1 MKSQSFVRSRML
13 DTYLGKE
20 FETTKSGKCFIV
32 DYVTSTDVTVAFY
45 APICFVKCRL
55 SNLKDGR
62 VFNPLTPVVCDRGY
76 MGVGGFN
83 SKNNKAYAIWS
94 GMFTRAYNPNFEKIQ
109 PTYKDVEVCE
119 EWWDFQ
125 NFAKWCHNQKGFM
138 FKDYKGNNYHLD
150 KDILVKGN
158 KVYSPETCC
167 FVPQEIN
174 SLFALRGNMRGN
186 YSLGVRYSV
195 KSKKYIASRNDV
207 LFGRKYLGSYN
218 TEEEAFQAYKADKDD
233 YIKSLAEKW
242 KGKIDDKAYQA
253 LLDWKVEITD

>member
-1 MKSQSFVRSRML
+1 MSKATVLKRKQEL
-13 DTYLGKE
+13 LGKE
-20 FETTKSGKCFIV
+20 FDTNHYGKCVIV
-32 DYVTSTDVTVAFY
+32 EYEGAFEVTVKFVGY
-45 APICFVKCRL
+45 DNLVKCTL
-55 SNLKDGR
+55 GWLKLGG
-62 VFNPLTPVVCDRGY
+62 VANPMHPSVYGVGY
-76 MGVGGFN
+76 MGIGAFTSRDKRLYSLWVTML
-83 SKNNKAYAIWS
+83 KRVYCPKYHKTQPAYKGTS
-94 GMFTRAYNPNFEKIQ
+94 
-109 PTYKDVEVCE
+109 VCE

-253 LLDWKVEITD
+253 LLNFEICIND